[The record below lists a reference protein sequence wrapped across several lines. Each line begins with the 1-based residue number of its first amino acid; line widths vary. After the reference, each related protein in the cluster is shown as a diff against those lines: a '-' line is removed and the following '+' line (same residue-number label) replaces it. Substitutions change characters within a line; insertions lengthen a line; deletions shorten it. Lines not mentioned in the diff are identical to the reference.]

1 MYKSKHYNFI
11 TTPIFN
17 ILEESV
23 IACRD
28 IGDGIETQT
37 ISEYILQTTFLKM
50 TGASEQKLKCIC
62 WELATND
69 YEYRYQYLNKDYVEC
84 SKYKDKN
91 AIYKDLIEEIRKLED
106 EKYKFYN
113 VLHFSY
119 GDEIE
124 YFLKSEFINKKPIH
138 IKVYINDPYI
148 ENNHIKKEQL
158 PLHGAYLD
166 ETINPLSALKRI
178 YKKDIFFKKTTK
190 FMYEG
195 DSYDY
200 ASISQFQMDNIEI
213 ETFVKWNDKGNREKY
228 IDIYFE
234 EETIRL
240 DSFNKSVINLTT
252 KEVLYKNDEERMYKH
267 YLNAFKDFETN
278 NNNKT
283 DSLKLN
289 YQILRGA

>member
-1 MYKSKHYNFI
+1 MKRICIIGAGHA
-11 TTPIFN
+11 FN
-17 ILEESV
+17 YQYQALKDLGYEILV
-23 IACRD
+23 CD
-28 IGDGIETQT
+28 IDKE
-37 ISEYILQTTFLKM
+37 
-50 TGASEQKLKCIC
+50 KLKGYENTITNYKEIPEEYNLVLISTPPKTHYEIIDYLTKQNKQIIC
-62 WELATND
+62 EKPLVTS
-69 YEYRYQYLNKDYVEC
+69 L
-84 SKYKDKN
+84 
-91 AIYKDLIEEIRKLED
+91 EEIRKLED

-213 ETFVKWNDKGNREKY
+213 DTFVKWNDKGNREKY